1 MKFFML
7 DSAHIVSEYVNIDN
21 ELYDIES
28 NCRCSK
34 IQLIPK
40 EIPPVELKDESGDI
54 WPDFMYESGLPLIS
68 KRFKDFLD
76 DEKIENL
83 FYKEITLKRVK
94 KGDEKK
100 YWLAIPPKI
109 KCLGK
114 GTVFHEVFGSV
125 EHFEIDEKRIGY
137 YNIFRCENV
146 SNPEI
151 ILTESF
157 AEKLKAQNFEGVIL
171 EPLP

>member
-1 MKFFML
+1 ML
-7 DSAHIVSEYVNIDN
+7 DSTHIVSEYVNIDN

-28 NCRCSK
+28 ACALSE

-100 YWLAIPPKI
+100 YFLALPPRI
-109 KCLGK
+109 KCLNEK
-114 GTVFHEVFGSV
+114 SIFDEDFGGV

-137 YNIFRCENV
+137 YNIFKCENGH
-146 SNPEI
+146 NDEI

-157 AEKLKAQNFEGVIL
+157 AEKLKAQNFEGVYTF
-171 EPLP
+171 PLK

>member
-21 ELYDIES
+21 ELDEMKYD
-28 NCRCSK
+28 CYASK
-34 IQLIPK
+34 FQGISK
-40 EIPPVELKDESGDI
+40 EPITVELKDESGDI
-54 WPDFMYESGLPLIS
+54 WPDFMYESGIPLVS
-68 KRFKDFLD
+68 EKFKKFLEED
-76 DEKIENL
+76 IYYL

-100 YWLAIPPKI
+100 YFLALPPRI
-109 KCLGK
+109 KCLNEK
-114 GTVFHEVFGSV
+114 SIFDEDFGGV

-137 YNIFRCENV
+137 YNIFKCENGH
-146 SNPEI
+146 NDEI

-157 AEKLKAQNFEGVIL
+157 AEKLKAQNFEGVYTF
-171 EPLP
+171 PLK